1 MSEEENIWS
10 RWFNQGSGW
19 PFNPRWVTEDTEDVF
34 AEMKQFMDSKF
45 KEMSEK
51 APKNLVRERILPEGK
66 KVKELGPFVYGYTM
80 TVGSDGKPRIRE
92 FGNIKPRTRF
102 RRPELDIA
110 EEREPLTD
118 ILDTNG
124 EIKAII
130 ELPGVAKEDIN
141 VTGTERT
148 LTVSVDT
155 ADRKYFK
162 KLNLPVEVNHE
173 TTTSKYTNGVL
184 EVTIKKNEKKEMEAE
199 KIEIQ

>member
-66 KVKELGPFVYGYTM
+66 KAKELGPFVYGYTM
-80 TVGSDGKPRIRE
+80 TVGEDGRPKVRE
-92 FGNIKPRTRF
+92 FGNIKPRTGF
-102 RRPELDIA
+102 QRPELDVT

-118 ILDTNG
+118 VMDANG
-124 EIKAII
+124 NIKAII
-130 ELPGVAKEDIN
+130 ELPGVSKQDIKL
-141 VTGTERT
+141 TGTKKT

-155 ADRKYFK
+155 ADRKYYK
-162 KLNLPVEVNHE
+162 KLDLPVEVNHE
-173 TTTSKYTNGVL
+173 TTKSKYKNGVL
-184 EVTIKKNEKKEMEAE
+184 EVTIKKTETEEMEE
-199 KIEIQ
+199 KIEIE